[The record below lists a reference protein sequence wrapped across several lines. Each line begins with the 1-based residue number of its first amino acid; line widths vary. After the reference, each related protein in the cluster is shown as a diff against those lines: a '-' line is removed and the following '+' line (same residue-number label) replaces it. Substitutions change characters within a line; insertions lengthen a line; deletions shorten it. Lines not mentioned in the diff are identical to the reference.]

1 VEISCYEGNKHQGCE
16 LLLLGERLD
25 EEALANLQLGDF
37 PKVVVWEDKE
47 TVYQKLLAKDW

>member
-1 VEISCYEGNKHQGCE
+1 M
-16 LLLLGERLD
+16 LLLGERLD

-47 TVYQKLLAKDW
+47 TAYQKLLAKGW